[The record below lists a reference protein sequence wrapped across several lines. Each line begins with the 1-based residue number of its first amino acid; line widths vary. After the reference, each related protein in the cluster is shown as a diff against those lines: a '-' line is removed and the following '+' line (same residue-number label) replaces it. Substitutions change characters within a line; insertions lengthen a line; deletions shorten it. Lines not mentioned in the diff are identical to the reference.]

1 MLGAYRKRYAPNI
14 FIVKSIHFFG
24 ILKSIAIFVS
34 LKPILMKKVL
44 SFSLM
49 LIVGLILSQLL
60 PGFLGDGYATLKV
73 TVNILLGTCLAFIM
87 INVGREFELDKSN
100 VGSYVKDYCVAM
112 LAAAAPWILIAV
124 YYIFFL
130 LPSEL
135 WTSGDAWKESLL
147 LSRFAAPT
155 SAGIL
160 FSMLAALGLQQRWIY
175 RKIQVLAIF
184 DDLDTIL
191 LMIPLQIAMIGL
203 HWQMG
208 VILFVVVGLL
218 YFGWKKMSA
227 YKMRQEWWAIMI
239 YAIIVFGLTHI
250 IYVTTNHFFGE
261 DDALHIEVLLPAFVF
276 GMVIK
281 REHCE
286 SKSDETITTAI
297 SLLFMLLVGMSMPQI
312 SASVN
317 SVGNSIMA
325 SQAMPSWGIIALHV
339 LAVTLLSNIGKLV
352 PMLFYRNHSIKERL
366 ALSIGMFTRGEVGAG
381 VIFIALGYN
390 IGGAALLISVLTL
403 VLNLVLT
410 GGFVLIV
417 KRLAINTYRD

>member
-1 MLGAYRKRYAPNI
+1 
-14 FIVKSIHFFG
+14 
-24 ILKSIAIFVS
+24 
-34 LKPILMKKVL
+34 MKKVL
-44 SFSLM
+44 SFSMLLM
-49 LIVGLILSQLL
+49 VGLLLSQVL
-60 PGFLGDGYATLKV
+60 PTVMGESYATLSEV
-73 TVNILLGTCLAFIM
+73 VYILLGTCLAFIM

-100 VGSYVKDYCVAM
+100 VGSYIKDYCVAM
-112 LAAAAPWILIAV
+112 LAAAAPWILIAI
-124 YYIFFL
+124 YYVFFL
-130 LPSEL
+130 LPSDL
-135 WTSGDAWKESLL
+135 WSSGDAWKETLL

-160 FSMLAALGLQQRWIY
+160 FSMLAAIGLQRSWIY

-208 VILFVVVGLL
+208 VILFVVIGLL
-218 YFGWKKMSA
+218 WFGWKKMSS
-227 YKMRQEWWAIMI
+227 YSMRQDWWAILI
-239 YAIIVFGLTHI
+239 YAVIVFGVIHA
-250 IYVTTNHFFGE
+250 IYLVTKKLFGA
-261 DDALHIEVLLPAFVF
+261 DDALHIEVLLPAFVL

-281 REHCE
+281 REHKE
-286 SKSDETITTAI
+286 SKSDENITTAI

-312 SASVN
+312 SASAHA
-317 SVGNSIMA
+317 VGDSIMA
-325 SQAMPSWGIIALHV
+325 SQPMPSWGVIALHV
-339 LAVTLLSNIGKLV
+339 VAVSILSNIGKLV

-381 VIFIALGYN
+381 VIFIALGYS

-410 GGFVLIV
+410 GVFVLIV
-417 KRLAINTYRD
+417 KRLALSTYNE

>member
-1 MLGAYRKRYAPNI
+1 
-14 FIVKSIHFFG
+14 
-24 ILKSIAIFVS
+24 
-34 LKPILMKKVL
+34 MKKVL
-44 SFSLM
+44 SFSMLLM
-49 LIVGLILSQLL
+49 VGLLLSQVL
-60 PGFLGDGYATLKV
+60 PTVMGESYATLSEV
-73 TVNILLGTCLAFIM
+73 VYILLSTCLAFIM

-100 VGSYVKDYCVAM
+100 VGSYIKDYCVAM
-112 LAAAAPWILIAV
+112 LAAAAPWILIAI
-124 YYIFFL
+124 YYVLFL
-130 LPSEL
+130 LPSDL
-135 WTSGDAWKESLL
+135 WSSGDAWKETLL

-160 FSMLAALGLQQRWIY
+160 FSMLAAIGLQRSWIY

-208 VILFVVVGLL
+208 VILFVVIGLL
-218 YFGWKKMSA
+218 WFGWKKMSS
-227 YKMRQEWWAIMI
+227 YSMRQDWWAILI
-239 YAIIVFGLTHI
+239 YAVIVFGVIHT
-250 IYVTTNHFFGE
+250 IYIVTKKLFGA
-261 DDALHIEVLLPAFVF
+261 DDALHIEVLLPAFVL

-281 REHCE
+281 REHKE
-286 SKSDETITTAI
+286 SKSDENITTAI

-312 SASVN
+312 SASAHA
-317 SVGNSIMA
+317 VGDSIMA
-325 SQAMPSWGIIALHV
+325 SQPMPSWGVIALHV
-339 LAVTLLSNIGKLV
+339 VAVSILSNIGKLV

-381 VIFIALGYN
+381 VIFIALGYS

-410 GGFVLIV
+410 GVFVLIV
-417 KRLAINTYRD
+417 KRLALSTYNE

>member
-1 MLGAYRKRYAPNI
+1 ML
-14 FIVKSIHFFG
+14 
-24 ILKSIAIFVS
+24 
-34 LKPILMKKVL
+34 LM
-44 SFSLM
+44 
-49 LIVGLILSQLL
+49 VGLLLSQVL
-60 PGFLGDGYATLKV
+60 PTVMGESYSTLSNV
-73 TVNILLGTCLAFIM
+73 VYMLLGTCLAFIM
-87 INVGREFELDKSN
+87 INVGREFELDKNN
-100 VGSYVKDYCVAM
+100 VGIYIKDYCVAM
-112 LAAAAPWILIAV
+112 LAAAAPWILIAI
-124 YYIFFL
+124 YYVLFL
-130 LPSEL
+130 LPSDL
-135 WTSGDAWKESLL
+135 WSSGDAWKETLL

-160 FSMLAALGLQQRWIY
+160 FSMLAALGLQQSWIY

-208 VILFVVVGLL
+208 VILFIVIGLL
-218 YFGWKKMSA
+218 WFGWKKMSC
-227 YKMRQEWWAIMI
+227 YKMRQEWWAILC
-239 YAIIVFGLTHI
+239 YAIIIFGAIHI
-250 IYVTTNHFFGE
+250 IYVTTKHLFGP
-261 DDALHIEVLLPAFVF
+261 DDALHIEVLLPAFVL

-281 REHCE
+281 REH
-286 SKSDETITTAI
+286 KGAKMDEGITTAI

-312 SASVN
+312 SASVTDA
-317 SVGNSIMA
+317 GNSIMA
-325 SQAMPSWGIIALHV
+325 SQPMPSWGIIALHV

-381 VIFIALGYN
+381 VIFIALSYN

-403 VLNLVLT
+403 VLNLILT

-417 KRLAINTYRD
+417 KRLAINSYND

>member
-1 MLGAYRKRYAPNI
+1 
-14 FIVKSIHFFG
+14 
-24 ILKSIAIFVS
+24 
-34 LKPILMKKVL
+34 MKKVL
-44 SFSLM
+44 SFSMLLM
-49 LIVGLILSQLL
+49 VGLLLSQVL
-60 PGFLGDGYATLKV
+60 PTVMGESYATLSEV
-73 TVNILLGTCLAFIM
+73 VYILLGTCLAFIM

-100 VGSYVKDYCVAM
+100 VGSYIKDYCVAM
-112 LAAAAPWILIAV
+112 LAAAAPWILIAI
-124 YYIFFL
+124 YYVFFL
-130 LPSEL
+130 LPSDL
-135 WTSGDAWKESLL
+135 WSSGDAWKETLL

-160 FSMLAALGLQQRWIY
+160 FSMLAAIGLQRSWIY

-208 VILFVVVGLL
+208 VILFVVIGLL
-218 YFGWKKMSA
+218 WFGWKKMSS
-227 YKMRQEWWAIMI
+227 YSMRQDWWAILI
-239 YAIIVFGLTHI
+239 YAVIVFGVIHA
-250 IYVTTNHFFGE
+250 IYLVTKKLFGA
-261 DDALHIEVLLPAFVF
+261 DDALHIEVLLPAFVL

-281 REHCE
+281 REHKE
-286 SKSDETITTAI
+286 SKSDENITTAI

-312 SASVN
+312 SASAHA
-317 SVGNSIMA
+317 VGDSIMA
-325 SQAMPSWGIIALHV
+325 SQPMPSWGVIALHV
-339 LAVTLLSNIGKLV
+339 VVVSVLSNIGKLV

-381 VIFIALGYN
+381 VIFIALGYS

-410 GGFVLIV
+410 GVFVLIV
-417 KRLAINTYRD
+417 KRLALSTYNE

>member
-1 MLGAYRKRYAPNI
+1 ML
-14 FIVKSIHFFG
+14 
-24 ILKSIAIFVS
+24 
-34 LKPILMKKVL
+34 LM
-44 SFSLM
+44 
-49 LIVGLILSQLL
+49 VGLLLSQVL
-60 PGFLGDGYATLKV
+60 PTVMGESYATLSHV
-73 TVNILLGTCLAFIM
+73 VYMLLGTCLAFIM

-100 VGSYVKDYCVAM
+100 VGAYIKDYCVAM

-130 LPSEL
+130 LPSDL
-135 WTSGDAWKESLL
+135 WSSGDAWKETLL

-160 FSMLAALGLQQRWIY
+160 FSMLAAIGLQRSWIY

-208 VILFVVVGLL
+208 VILFVVIGLL
-218 YFGWKKMSA
+218 WFGWQKMSS
-227 YKMRQEWWAIMI
+227 YSMRQDWWAILI
-239 YAIIVFGLTHI
+239 YAVIVFGVIHT
-250 IYVTTNHFFGE
+250 IYLVTKKLFGA
-261 DDALHIEVLLPAFVF
+261 DDALHIEVLLPAFVL

-281 REHCE
+281 REHKE
-286 SKSDETITTAI
+286 SKSDENITTAI

-312 SASVN
+312 SASAHA
-317 SVGNSIMA
+317 VGDSIMA
-325 SQAMPSWGIIALHV
+325 SQPMPSWGVIALHV
-339 LAVTLLSNIGKLV
+339 VAVSILSNIGKLV

-381 VIFIALGYN
+381 VIFIALGYS

-410 GGFVLIV
+410 GVFVLIV
-417 KRLAINTYRD
+417 KRLALSTYNE

>member
-1 MLGAYRKRYAPNI
+1 
-14 FIVKSIHFFG
+14 
-24 ILKSIAIFVS
+24 
-34 LKPILMKKVL
+34 MKKVL
-44 SFSLM
+44 SFSMLLM
-49 LIVGLILSQLL
+49 VGLLLSQVL
-60 PGFLGDGYATLKV
+60 PTAMGESYATLSEV
-73 TVNILLGTCLAFIM
+73 VYILLGTCLAFIM

-100 VGSYVKDYCVAM
+100 VGSYIKDYCVAM
-112 LAAAAPWILIAV
+112 LAAAAPWILIAI
-124 YYIFFL
+124 YYVLFL
-130 LPSEL
+130 LPSDL
-135 WTSGDAWKESLL
+135 WSSGDAWKETLL

-160 FSMLAALGLQQRWIY
+160 FSMLAAIGLQRSWIY

-208 VILFVVVGLL
+208 VILFVVIGLL
-218 YFGWKKMSA
+218 WFSWKKMSS
-227 YKMRQEWWAIMI
+227 YSMRQDWWAILI
-239 YAIIVFGLTHI
+239 YAVIVFGVIHA
-250 IYVTTNHFFGE
+250 IYLVTKKLFGA
-261 DDALHIEVLLPAFVF
+261 DDALHIEVLLPAFVL

-281 REHCE
+281 REHKE
-286 SKSDETITTAI
+286 SKSDENITTAI

-312 SASVN
+312 SASAHA
-317 SVGNSIMA
+317 VGDSIMA
-325 SQAMPSWGIIALHV
+325 SQPMPSWGVIALHV
-339 LAVTLLSNIGKLV
+339 VVVSILSNIGKLV

-381 VIFIALGYN
+381 VIFIALGYS

-410 GGFVLIV
+410 GVFVLIV
-417 KRLAINTYRD
+417 KRLALSTYNE

>member
-1 MLGAYRKRYAPNI
+1 
-14 FIVKSIHFFG
+14 
-24 ILKSIAIFVS
+24 
-34 LKPILMKKVL
+34 MKKVL

-49 LIVGLILSQLL
+49 LIVGLVLSQTL
-60 PGFLGDGYATLKV
+60 PGVMGDSYAGLSDAV
-73 TVNILLGTCLAFIM
+73 YMLLGCCLAFIM

-100 VGSYVKDYCVAM
+100 VASYVKDYCVAM
-112 LAAAAPWILIAV
+112 LAAAAPWLLIAV

-130 LPSEL
+130 LPPEF
-135 WTSGDAWKESLL
+135 WGSGAAWKETLL

-191 LMIPLQIAMIGL
+191 LMIPLQIVMIGL

-218 YFGWKKMSA
+218 YFGWKKMSCF
-227 YKMRQEWWAIMI
+227 KMRQEWWAIMI
-239 YAIIVFGLTHI
+239 YAVLVFGLTHV
-250 IYVTTNHFFGE
+250 IYVVTEHFFGH
-261 DDALHIEVLLPAFVF
+261 DDALHIEVLLPAFVL

-286 SKSDETITTAI
+286 SKNDERITTAI
-297 SLLFMLLVGMSMPQI
+297 SLFFMLLVGMSMPQI

-317 SVGNSIMA
+317 SAGQSIMA
-325 SQAMPSWGIIALHV
+325 SQPMPSWGIIALHV
-339 LAVTLLSNIGKLV
+339 LAVSVLSNVGKLV

-403 VLNLVLT
+403 VLNLILT

-417 KRLAINTYRD
+417 KRLAINTYHD

>member
-1 MLGAYRKRYAPNI
+1 MKG
-14 FIVKSIHFFG
+14 F
-24 ILKSIAIFVS
+24 AIFVG
-34 LKPILMKKVL
+34 LKPNLMKKVL
-44 SFSLM
+44 SFSLL
-49 LIVGLILSQLL
+49 LIVGLVLSQTL
-60 PGFLGDGYATLKV
+60 PGVMGESYQGLSDAVYM
-73 TVNILLGTCLAFIM
+73 LLGCCLSFIM

-112 LAAAAPWILIAV
+112 LAAAAPWLLIAV

-130 LPSEL
+130 LPPEYWS
-135 WTSGDAWKESLL
+135 SGDAWKETLL

-218 YFGWKKMSA
+218 YFGWKKMSTF
-227 YKMRQEWWAIMI
+227 KMRQEWWAIMI
-239 YAIIVFGLTHI
+239 YAIVVFGITHI
-250 IYVTTNHFFGE
+250 IYVATEHFFGH
-261 DDALHIEVLLPAFVF
+261 DDALHIEVLLPAFVL

-286 SKSDETITTAI
+286 SKNDESITTAI
-297 SLLFMLLVGMSMPQI
+297 SLFFMLLVGMSMPQV
-312 SASVN
+312 SASV
-317 SVGNSIMA
+317 SSTADSIMA
-325 SQAMPSWGIIALHV
+325 SQPMPSWGIIVLHV
-339 LAVTLLSNIGKLV
+339 LAVSVLSNIGKLV
-352 PMLFYRNHSIKERL
+352 PMLFYRNHSLKERL

-403 VLNLVLT
+403 VLNLILT

>member
-1 MLGAYRKRYAPNI
+1 
-14 FIVKSIHFFG
+14 
-24 ILKSIAIFVS
+24 
-34 LKPILMKKVL
+34 MKKVL
-44 SFSLM
+44 SFSILLIIGLLFSQM
-49 LIVGLILSQLL
+49 LPDVMGESYVVLSKAV
-60 PGFLGDGYATLKV
+60 YM
-73 TVNILLGTCLAFIM
+73 LLGTCLAFIM
-87 INVGREFELDKSN
+87 INVGREFELDKNN
-100 VGSYVKDYCVAM
+100 VGIYVKDYCVAM

-130 LPSEL
+130 LPPEF
-135 WTSGDAWKESLL
+135 WGSGDAWKETLL

-208 VILFVVVGLL
+208 VILFVVFGLL
-218 YFGWKKMSA
+218 LYGWKRMSHFE
-227 YKMRQEWWAIMI
+227 MPQQWWAILI
-239 YAIIVFGLTHI
+239 YAVLIFGFIHIVYVVTKSVFGP
-250 IYVTTNHFFGE
+250 E
-261 DDALHIEVLLPAFVF
+261 DALHIEVLLPAFIL
-276 GMVIK
+276 GMVMK
-281 REHCE
+281 RNHIE
-286 SKSDETITTAI
+286 SKVEERVSTAI
-297 SLLFMLLVGMSMPQI
+297 SLFFMLLVGMSMPQI
-312 SASVN
+312 SASV
-317 SVGNSIMA
+317 SSEGGSIMA
-325 SQAMPSWGIIALHV
+325 SQAMPSWGVILMHV
-339 LAVTLLSNIGKLV
+339 LVVSLLSNVGKLV

-390 IGGAALLISVLTL
+390 IGGPALLISVLTL

-410 GGFVLIV
+410 GGFVLVV
-417 KRLAINTYRD
+417 KRLALNTYKD

>member
-1 MLGAYRKRYAPNI
+1 MFLLFLPFIIKNI
-14 FIVKSIHFFG
+14 QIFG
-24 ILKSIAIFVS
+24 ILKSIAIFVG
-34 LKPILMKKVL
+34 LKPNLMKKVL
-44 SFSLM
+44 SFSLL
-49 LIVGLILSQLL
+49 LIVGLVLSQTL
-60 PGFLGDGYATLKV
+60 PGVMGESYQGLSDAVYM
-73 TVNILLGTCLAFIM
+73 LLGCCLSFIM

-112 LAAAAPWILIAV
+112 LAAAAPWLLIAV

-130 LPSEL
+130 LPPEYWS
-135 WTSGDAWKESLL
+135 SGDAWKETLL

-218 YFGWKKMSA
+218 YFGWKKMSTF
-227 YKMRQEWWAIMI
+227 KMRQEWWAIMI
-239 YAIIVFGLTHI
+239 YAVVVFGITHI
-250 IYVTTNHFFGE
+250 IYVATEHFFGH
-261 DDALHIEVLLPAFVF
+261 DDALHIEVLLPAFVL

-286 SKSDETITTAI
+286 SKNDESVTTAI
-297 SLLFMLLVGMSMPQI
+297 SLFFMLLVGMSMPQV
-312 SASVN
+312 SASV
-317 SVGNSIMA
+317 SSTADSIMA
-325 SQAMPSWGIIALHV
+325 SQPMPSWGVIALHV
-339 LAVTLLSNIGKLV
+339 LAVSVLSNIGKLV
-352 PMLFYRNHSIKERL
+352 PMLFYRNHSLKERL

-403 VLNLVLT
+403 VLNLILT

>member
-1 MLGAYRKRYAPNI
+1 
-14 FIVKSIHFFG
+14 
-24 ILKSIAIFVS
+24 
-34 LKPILMKKVL
+34 
-44 SFSLM
+44 M
-49 LIVGLILSQLL
+49 LIVGLVLSQTL
-60 PGFLGDGYATLKV
+60 PGVMGDSYAGLSDAV
-73 TVNILLGTCLAFIM
+73 YILLGCCLAFIM

-112 LAAAAPWILIAV
+112 LAAAAPWLLIAV

-130 LPSEL
+130 LPPEF
-135 WTSGDAWKESLL
+135 WGSGAAWKETLL

-191 LMIPLQIAMIGL
+191 LMIPLQIVMIGL

-218 YFGWKKMSA
+218 YFGWKKMSCF
-227 YKMRQEWWAIMI
+227 KMRQEWWAIMI
-239 YAIIVFGLTHI
+239 YAVLVFGLTHV
-250 IYVTTNHFFGE
+250 IYVVTEHFFGH
-261 DDALHIEVLLPAFVF
+261 DDALHIEVLLPAFVL

-286 SKSDETITTAI
+286 SKNDERITTAI
-297 SLLFMLLVGMSMPQI
+297 SLFFMLLVGMSMPQI

-317 SVGNSIMA
+317 SAGQSIMA
-325 SQAMPSWGIIALHV
+325 SQPMPSWGVIALHV
-339 LAVTLLSNIGKLV
+339 LAVSVLSNVGKLV

-403 VLNLVLT
+403 VLNIILT

-417 KRLAINTYRD
+417 KRLAINTYHD

>member
-1 MLGAYRKRYAPNI
+1 
-14 FIVKSIHFFG
+14 
-24 ILKSIAIFVS
+24 
-34 LKPILMKKVL
+34 MKKVL

-49 LIVGLILSQLL
+49 LIVGLVLSQTL
-60 PGFLGDGYATLKV
+60 PGVMGDSYAGLSDAV
-73 TVNILLGTCLAFIM
+73 YMLLGCCLAFIM

-112 LAAAAPWILIAV
+112 LAAAAPWLLIAV

-130 LPSEL
+130 LPPEF
-135 WTSGDAWKESLL
+135 WGSGAAWKETLL

-191 LMIPLQIAMIGL
+191 LMIPLQIVMIGL

-218 YFGWKKMSA
+218 YFGWKKMSCF
-227 YKMRQEWWAIMI
+227 KMRQEWWAIMI
-239 YAIIVFGLTHI
+239 YAVLVFGLTHV
-250 IYVTTNHFFGE
+250 IYVVTEHLFGH
-261 DDALHIEVLLPAFVF
+261 DDALHIEVLLPAFVL

-286 SKSDETITTAI
+286 SKNDERITTAI
-297 SLLFMLLVGMSMPQI
+297 SLFFMLLVGMSMPQI

-317 SVGNSIMA
+317 SAGQSIMA
-325 SQAMPSWGIIALHV
+325 SQPMPSWGVIALHV
-339 LAVTLLSNIGKLV
+339 LAVSVLSNVGKLV

-403 VLNLVLT
+403 VLNLILT

-417 KRLAINTYRD
+417 KRLAINTYHD

>member
-1 MLGAYRKRYAPNI
+1 
-14 FIVKSIHFFG
+14 
-24 ILKSIAIFVS
+24 
-34 LKPILMKKVL
+34 MKKVL

-49 LIVGLILSQLL
+49 LIVGLVLSQTL
-60 PGFLGDGYATLKV
+60 PGVMGDSYAGLSDAV
-73 TVNILLGTCLAFIM
+73 YILLGCCLAFIM

-112 LAAAAPWILIAV
+112 LAAAAPWLLIAV

-130 LPSEL
+130 LPPEF
-135 WTSGDAWKESLL
+135 WGSGAAWKETLL

-191 LMIPLQIAMIGL
+191 LMIPLQIVMIGL

-218 YFGWKKMSA
+218 YFGWKKMSCF
-227 YKMRQEWWAIMI
+227 KMRQEWWAIMI
-239 YAIIVFGLTHI
+239 YAVLVFGLTHV
-250 IYVTTNHFFGE
+250 IYVVTEHFFGH
-261 DDALHIEVLLPAFVF
+261 DDALHIEVLLPAFVL

-286 SKSDETITTAI
+286 SKNDERITTAI
-297 SLLFMLLVGMSMPQI
+297 SLFFMLLVGMSMPQI

-317 SVGNSIMA
+317 SAGQSIMA
-325 SQAMPSWGIIALHV
+325 SQPMPSWGVIALHV
-339 LAVTLLSNIGKLV
+339 LAVSVLSNVGKLV

-390 IGGAALLISVLTL
+390 IGGAALLISGLTL
-403 VLNLVLT
+403 VLNLILT

-417 KRLAINTYRD
+417 KRLAINTYHD